1 MSKPFYITTPIY
13 YPNASPHVGTAYT
26 TIICDVVAR
35 YKRLTGKEV
44 GFMTGVDEHG
54 QKIQEA
60 AEKNGFTP
68 QQWVDKMSLN
78 FTTLWKKLNISN
90 TDFLRTTQE
99 RHLKTV
105 REIIKRVHDKGD
117 IYRGEY
123 VGKYS
128 VSEETFVPENQLVD
142 GKYMGKEVIDV
153 KETSYFFKLSKYEN
167 ALLEHIEKN
176 PDFIKPEGKKNE
188 VIAFIKQGLQ
198 DLSISRTTFD
208 WGIPLELEEGH
219 IIYVWFDALNIYLT
233 GAGFSTDTG
242 KFDKFWTNGTVNHVV
257 GKDILR
263 FHAIIW
269 PAMLMSAGIKLPDTI
284 AAHGWWTVEGEK
296 MSKSLG
302 NVVNPEEEVE
312 KYGLDAFR
320 YYLMRE
326 ATFGQDADYSKK
338 AMIQRINADL
348 ANDLGNLLNRT
359 IGMQKKYFN
368 SEVVLNEV
376 EESFDIEV
384 KELWKNT
391 LTDLDK
397 HINNYQFSEALK
409 DIWKFISRM
418 NKYIDECEP
427 WKLSKDESQRDRLST
442 VMYNLVDSLY
452 KIAVLI
458 SPFIPE
464 TAQKM
469 INQLGLDKDV
479 TKLHLDDIKEW
490 KSYPAGNRLN
500 EAVPLFPRIELEEE
514 PKKEYNENLKIEN
527 PITIDDF
534 NRVEIKVVQIEKV
547 QKIENADKLLKFIVN
562 TGKEKRQ
569 IISGIAKWYPNEQEL
584 AGKKVQA
591 VLNLKPVELKGELSQ
606 GMLLTTT
613 EKKKTKLVI
622 VNDEVKVGTAV
633 K

>member
-391 LTDLDK
+391 LTDLDR

-458 SPFIPE
+458 SPFMPE

-469 INQLGLDKDV
+469 INQLGLDTDV

-490 KSYPAGNRLN
+490 KGYPVGNRLN

-606 GMLLTTT
+606 GMLLTTA